1 MERGLIYK
9 EIESIPSEHLAELG
23 EFIEILKQK
32 KIKAGL
38 ETMLLSEAAL
48 KRDWED
54 PKEDEA
60 WADL

>member
-1 MERGLIYK
+1 MERGLIHK
-9 EIESIPSEHLAELG
+9 EIESLPSESLAELG
-23 EFIEILKQK
+23 DFIEVLKHK
-32 KIKAGL
+32 KIQAGH

>member
-1 MERGLIYK
+1 MERGLIHK
-9 EIESIPSEHLAELG
+9 KIESIPSEHLAELG

-32 KIKAGL
+32 KIKAGP

-48 KRDWED
+48 KLDWED